1 MQLSKPELTAF
12 RIKNKNHFFEVFWT
26 LKVTSPTAPW
36 AAGGGCGPSE
46 TAAGLLKTRRDRRD
60 LAGQLSAS
68 GHGPSSHRP
77 SAPCTQRAR
86 PTPPTASATPTLT
99 TRPPGPG
106 SGSIRPKT
114 TNKEEARVRLR
125 GPPPQVPTPLGGS
138 WSPTRANSYPGL
150 DAVSAP
156 RPGSRWCTAASP
168 ARTVTKEQGIR
179 VGRGESSEPREPRL
193 CARPAARTRPL
204 PAHHSA
210 PRAST
215 VRGAA
220 EPSRRAAS
228 APESPWPHS
237 PGRGGES
244 ARCASLPRAGRGWSR

>member
-12 RIKNKNHFFEVFWT
+12 RIKNKNHFLEVFWT

-46 TAAGLLKTRRDRRD
+46 TAAGLLRTRRGRRD

-125 GPPPQVPTPLGGS
+125 GPPPAGAYTPRGVVVPDKGQLLPGAGRRECTASRVPLVHCSLSCAHRNKGAGDPGGS
-138 WSPTRANSYPGL
+138 RRVLGAPG
-150 DAVSAP
+150 AP
-156 RPGSRWCTAASP
+156 A
-168 ARTVTKEQGIR
+168 
-179 VGRGESSEPREPRL
+179 L
-193 CARPAARTRPL
+193 
-204 PAHHSA
+204 
-210 PRAST
+210 RASRRPDPAFT
-215 VRGAA
+215 CTSLSSTRKYS
-220 EPSRRAAS
+220 SRCR
-228 APESPWPHS
+228 
-237 PGRGGES
+237 
-244 ARCASLPRAGRGWSR
+244 